1 MCKASPP
8 SHVLTIQLQIVLEG
22 EALSP
27 LCLTYTNVVDED
39 CLMGLAE
46 KVFFSL
52 CPDLGGQN
60 GICSQTYKEL
70 EILALI
76 FNQLCALCQ
85 SLSCVQL
92 FVTPRTV
99 VCQTPLPTGFFR
111 QDYRSGLPCP
121 SPRDLPD
128 PGIDPRS
135 PALAGGFFTTSATWE
150 EPLCP
155 TVGQLIS
162 WCLIFLSPVV
172 ERILLG
178 FSQRII
184 KYMKSLAHSRC
195 QLPTYLRCN
204 TSNRNNLG
212 FYILQSWL
220 QAGNVTYTCSYY
232 LSVLLFKI

>member
-27 LCLTYTNVVDED
+27 LCLSYTNVVDED

-60 GICSQTYKEL
+60 GIWSQTYKEL

-85 SLSCVQL
+85 SLSHVQL

-99 VCQTPLPTGFFR
+99 ACQTPLPTRFSR

-128 PGIDPRS
+128 PGIEPRS
-135 PALAGGFFTTSATWE
+135 PALAGGFLTTSATWE
-150 EPLCP
+150 KPLCP
-155 TVGQLIS
+155 SVGQLIS

-195 QLPTYLRCN
+195 QLPTYLRCH

-212 FYILQSWL
+212 FYILKSWL
-220 QAGNVTYTCSYY
+220 QAGNVTYTT
-232 LSVLLFKI
+232 LIM